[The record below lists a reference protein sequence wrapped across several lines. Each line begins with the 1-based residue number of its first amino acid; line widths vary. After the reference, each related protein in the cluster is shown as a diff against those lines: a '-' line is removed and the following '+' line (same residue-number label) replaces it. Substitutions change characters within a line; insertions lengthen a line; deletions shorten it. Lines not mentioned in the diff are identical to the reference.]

1 MNILPPSRTVH
12 PAPRQRQRGAALIEA
27 MVAVLL
33 FSLGVLGLIGLQ
45 TRAIGM
51 AGEAD
56 ERNRA
61 ALLADGAVASMW
73 QTDSIALSAA
83 ALKVWKD
90 AIAEQLPNGSGK
102 INAVSDVARTA
113 DVEITWYAPSRGS
126 SNSNRLSTRVTLNG
140 PDF

>member
-1 MNILPPSRTVH
+1 MNSHPSSSSLRG
-12 PAPRQRQRGAALIEA
+12 RGSRQRGAALIESL
-27 MVAVLL
+27 VAVLL

-61 ALLADGAVASMW
+61 ALLADAAAASMW
-73 QTDSIALSAA
+73 QANSITLASDALQA
-83 ALKVWKD
+83 WKD
-90 AIAEQLPNGSGK
+90 EVAGQLPNGTGS
-102 INAVSDVARTA
+102 ITAVGGVDRTA
-113 DVEITWYAPSRGS
+113 DVEITWRMPSRAS
-126 SNSNRLSTRVTLNG
+126 DDVNRLTTRVTLTG

>member
-1 MNILPPSRTVH
+1 MRGRGS
-12 PAPRQRQRGAALIEA
+12 RQRGAALIESL
-27 MVAVLL
+27 VAVLL

-61 ALLADGAVASMW
+61 ALLADAAAASMW
-73 QTDSIALSAA
+73 QANSITMASDALQ
-83 ALKVWKD
+83 VWKD
-90 AIAEQLPNGSGK
+90 EVAGQLPNGSGS
-102 INAVSDVARTA
+102 ITAVGGVDRTA
-113 DVEITWYAPSRGS
+113 DVEITWRMPSRAS
-126 SNSNRLSTRVTLNG
+126 DDVNRLTTRVTLTG

>member
-1 MNILPPSRTVH
+1 MRGRGS
-12 PAPRQRQRGAALIEA
+12 RQRGAALIESL
-27 MVAVLL
+27 VAVLL

-61 ALLADGAVASMW
+61 ALLADAAAASMW
-73 QTDSIALSAA
+73 QANSITLASDALQ
-83 ALKVWKD
+83 VWKD
-90 AIAEQLPNGSGK
+90 EVAGQLPNGSGS
-102 INAVSDVARTA
+102 ITAVGGVDRTA
-113 DVEITWYAPSRGS
+113 DVEITWRMPSRAS
-126 SNSNRLSTRVTLNG
+126 DDVNRLTTRVTLTG